1 MIMQG
6 LLIFDMDG
14 VLVDVT
20 GSYRQTVI
28 QTVKHFTGIEVTNQ
42 DIQALKNRGGS
53 NNDWDLAVEMIC
65 ANGGSPDRD
74 EVIAAFR
81 RIYLGENCNGLISQE
96 RWLAGDGLL
105 ARLAERW
112 RLALFTGRERWEAL
126 HTLAKFAPQAVF
138 DPVIGMEDVAREKPD
153 PDGLFKILRA
163 TEPGEAY
170 YIGDTMD
177 DCRAALA
184 ARVAFIGVAGPENP
198 LREDLRARFQQEGA
212 FAVVSDL
219 SELERTLP

>member
-74 EVIAAFR
+74 EV
-81 RIYLGENCNGLISQE
+81 
-96 RWLAGDGLL
+96 
-105 ARLAERW
+105 
-112 RLALFTGRERWEAL
+112 
-126 HTLAKFAPQAVF
+126 
-138 DPVIGMEDVAREKPD
+138 M
-153 PDGLFKILRA
+153 
-163 TEPGEAY
+163 
-170 YIGDTMD
+170 
-177 DCRAALA
+177 
-184 ARVAFIGVAGPENP
+184 P
-198 LREDLRARFQQEGA
+198 LR
-212 FAVVSDL
+212 
-219 SELERTLP
+219 